1 MTTRAELRATGAFT
15 EYPDSELDL
24 LVSVSTERR
33 FAAKSDLCREGTV
46 GAACFCI
53 VSGAI
58 DVIKRMPQG
67 EASVSTLGPG
77 AIAGQIALVHR
88 VPRTATL
95 RARVDTV
102 ALEFSRDTFE
112 RLLGASSPLA
122 LRFQRQIA
130 VAGIRQLRSTL
141 KRVATVMGEH
151 EPPQPGSSARPQPAP
166 STRPRADARISTIDA
181 LNYIQDAARDWDV
194 SLEALDAVE
203 VVAHPGVPT
212 KRPPSTR

>member
-15 EYPDSELDL
+15 DYPDGELDL
-24 LVSVSTERR
+24 LVSVSTARR

-46 GAACFCI
+46 
-53 VSGAI
+53 
-58 DVIKRMPQG
+58 DVIKRMPAG
-67 EASVSTLGPG
+67 DAPVSTLGPG
-77 AIAGQIALVHR
+77 AIVGQIALVHR

-95 RARVDTV
+95 RARNDVV

-141 KRVATVMGEH
+141 KRVATVMAEH
-151 EPPQPGSSARPQPAP
+151 EPAPPGASERPRPTPPARPKG
-166 STRPRADARISTIDA
+166 DARISTIDA
-181 LNYIQDAARDWDV
+181 LTYIQDAARDWDV
-194 SLEALDAVE
+194 SLEALDAIEVE
-203 VVAHPGVPT
+203 ARPGVPT
-212 KRPPSTR
+212 KRPPAAR

>member
-15 EYPDSELDL
+15 DYTDGELDV

-33 FAAKSDLCREGTV
+33 FAPKSDLCREGTV
-46 GAACFCI
+46 GAACYCI
-53 VSGAI
+53 VSGAV
-58 DVIKRMPQG
+58 DVIKRMPAG
-67 EASVSTLGPG
+67 DAAISALGPG

-95 RARVDTV
+95 RARNDVV

-141 KRVATVMGEH
+141 KRVASVMGEH
-151 EPPQPGSSARPQPAP
+151 EPPQPGSARPQPAP
-166 STRPRADARISTIDA
+166 STRPRGDARISTIDA
-181 LNYIQDAARDWDV
+181 LTSSARWP
-194 SLEALDAVE
+194 
-203 VVAHPGVPT
+203 HP
-212 KRPPSTR
+212 